1 MMHKG
6 ASQWCMTGG
15 NRWRIS
21 MELKI
26 EARNVELRK
35 GWETRIEEE
44 KEKLIRNYANL
55 VLHLR
60 VTIEATTHHKKGG
73 FEIKLVAT
81 VPNDTVVVARK
92 GESVRPALTEA
103 FDVLTLQLKEKLRK
117 KRKSL
122 KVATEEAEPENAAS

>member
-1 MMHKG
+1 
-6 ASQWCMTGG
+6 
-15 NRWRIS
+15 

-26 EARNVELRK
+26 EAKNVDLRK

-60 VTIEATTHHKKGG
+60 VTIEATASHKQGG
-73 FEIKLVAT
+73 FTIKIVAS
-81 VPNDTVVVARK
+81 VPNDTVVVERR
-92 GESVRPALTEA
+92 GQSVRPALTAA

-122 KVATEEAEPENAAS
+122 KTSSEATESETATA

>member
-1 MMHKG
+1 
-6 ASQWCMTGG
+6 
-15 NRWRIS
+15 

-26 EARNVELRK
+26 ETRNVELRK

-44 KEKLIRNYANL
+44 KEKLIRNYANF

-60 VTIEATTHHKKGG
+60 VTIEATAHHKQGG

-92 GESVRPALTEA
+92 GESVRPVLTSA

-122 KVATEEAEPENAAS
+122 KVATEATDQEAAAA